1 MAALEH
7 PAEETPR
14 RPESLKAEGL
24 SREQRLRR
32 PREFQEA
39 YAQGRRW
46 TGRYMVLWLR
56 SGEGAALRLGVVASR
71 RIGGA
76 VKRNRARRLLRE
88 LFRRERKRMRGDFDV
103 VLVARKEILDAE
115 WEELVAELRRL
126 AKAAGLLPTADGQ
139 EKGP

>member
-1 MAALEH
+1 MAPREH
-7 PAEETPR
+7 SADETPR
-14 RPESLKAEGL
+14 RPNSLKTEGL
-24 SREQRLRR
+24 SRGQRLRR

-46 TGRYMVLWLR
+46 AGRYMVLWLR

-88 LFRRERKRMRGDFDV
+88 LFRRERKHMRGDCDV
-103 VLVARKEILDAE
+103 VLVARKELLDAG
-115 WEELVAELRRL
+115 WEELVSELRGL
-126 AKAAGLLPTADGQ
+126 ARAAGLLPTADNGSRYT
-139 EKGP
+139 

>member
-1 MAALEH
+1 M
-7 PAEETPR
+7 
-14 RPESLKAEGL
+14 
-24 SREQRLRR
+24 
-32 PREFQEA
+32 
-39 YAQGRRW
+39 
-46 TGRYMVLWLR
+46 
-56 SGEGAALRLGVVASR
+56 RLGVVASR